1 MSVTPYL
8 TIPGGRGAEA
18 ADFYASVFH
27 GTQERRSPAQ
37 DGKRLMHCQI
47 HFAGGAVFLS
57 DDFRGTPGAPA
68 FSSVH
73 VGLEKAADVDAVAAK
88 AKAAGAT
95 IAMGPEDAF
104 WGDRFVMFVDPF
116 GHTWQV
122 GAPKDK

>member
-1 MSVTPYL
+1 MSVVPYL

-18 ADFYASVFH
+18 VEFYKKVFN
-27 GTQERRSPAQ
+27 GTEERRTPAQ

-57 DDFRGTPGAPA
+57 DDFQNKGGSPA

-73 VGLEKAADVDAVAAK
+73 VGLDKVADVDAAAAK

-95 IAMGPEDAF
+95 IMMGPEDAF
-104 WGDRFVMFVDPF
+104 WGDRFTMFVDPF
-116 GHTWQV
+116 GHNWQV
-122 GAPKDK
+122 GAPKK